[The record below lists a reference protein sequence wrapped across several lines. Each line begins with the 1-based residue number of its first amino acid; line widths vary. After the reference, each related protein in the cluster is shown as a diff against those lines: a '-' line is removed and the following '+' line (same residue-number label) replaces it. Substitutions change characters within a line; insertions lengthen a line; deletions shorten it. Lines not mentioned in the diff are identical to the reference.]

1 MKIENETF
9 KIFYSE
15 AEHIVFFEGSI
26 RLWDPSEYQKIK
38 QFLLDILELEGEK
51 LCIDF
56 TGLEFLNS
64 SGISMMCK
72 FIFDVKKMNNRT
84 VRFVGRHDILWQK
97 KSLGNLQKLWN
108 KVELEFV

>member
-9 KIFYSE
+9 KIFYLE
-15 AEHIVFFEGSI
+15 GERAVFFEGSI

-38 QFLLDILELEGEK
+38 QFLLDILELEGSE
-51 LCIDF
+51 LRIDF
-56 TGLEFLNS
+56 TKLEFLNS

-72 FIFDVKKMNNRT
+72 FVFDVKKMASKT
-84 VRFVGRHDILWQK
+84 IKFVGRKNILWQK
-97 KSLGNLQKLWN
+97 KSLGNLQKLWD